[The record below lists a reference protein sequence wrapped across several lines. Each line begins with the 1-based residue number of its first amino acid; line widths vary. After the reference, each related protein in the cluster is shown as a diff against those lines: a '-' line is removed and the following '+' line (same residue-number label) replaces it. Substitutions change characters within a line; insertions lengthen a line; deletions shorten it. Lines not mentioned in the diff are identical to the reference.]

1 VFPTVTPRRG
11 RRSGALPNACR
22 PADERPRSYL
32 PTAEDLPVPARE
44 PAQSAPR
51 THARRRSTP
60 AEDGRGDAPTGGVTA
75 LSVWIVLIN
84 TLALLAS
91 LFLLWKLRLL
101 VSWVLVALF
110 IALALQ
116 PAVSWLTRHRVRR
129 GWAVLVVILT
139 LFGVVGVMLATVIP
153 MLVDQGRELVTRAP
167 DLIERL
173 QQSGPVRWIDQ
184 RFQVLEK
191 LQEAIRSGTGNVT
204 QPALAAARGLLLGVT
219 GTITVVVIAIFML
232 LFGDEVLRKGL
243 VWVPPGRRQHWVD
256 LSGRMQRVVGGY
268 VAGTLVVAAV
278 GGMVM
283 GTTLAV
289 LGVPYF
295 VPLGLLMI
303 VLGIIPFVGSAIG
316 AVLCVGT
323 TFAEVG
329 FQPAL
334 ICAGVYLVYQQVENQ
349 VLQPVVQKRTLKMN
363 PLIIMLALLAGTGV
377 AGILGTLLA
386 LPVAG
391 AIQVLLQDALE
402 RRRDGFGDT
411 AEPDVDT

>member
-1 VFPTVTPRRG
+1 
-11 RRSGALPNACR
+11 L
-22 PADERPRSYL
+22 
-32 PTAEDLPVPARE
+32 PARD
-44 PAQSAPR
+44 PSTTAAARSRSRPSARDGDTPVD
-51 THARRRSTP
+51 RR
-60 AEDGRGDAPTGGVTA
+60 ENGVTA
-75 LSVWIVLIN
+75 RGVWIVLIN
-84 TLALLAS
+84 VLALVATLYA
-91 LFLLWKLRLL
+91 LWKLRLL

-110 IALALQ
+110 MALALQ
-116 PAVSWLTRHRVRR
+116 PAVWWLTRHHFRR
-129 GWAVLVVILT
+129 GLAVLVVFVV
-139 LFGVVGVMLATVIP
+139 LFAIVGVMLATVVP
-153 MLVDQGRELVTRAP
+153 MLIDQGRELVTRSP
-167 DLIERL
+167 DLIERVR
-173 QQSGPVRWIDQ
+173 QWGPVRWVDQ
-184 RFQVLEK
+184 RFQILER
-191 LQEAIRSGTGNVT
+191 LQEAIRGGGGNVA

-232 LFGDEVLRKGL
+232 LFGDEVLRKALG
-243 VWVPPGRRQHWVD
+243 WVPPRRRQHGID
-256 LSGRMQRVVGGY
+256 ISGRMRRVVGGY
-268 VAGTLVVAAV
+268 VAGTLVVASV
-278 GGMVM
+278 GGLVM

-303 VLGIIPFVGSAIG
+303 VLGIIPFVGSVIG

-329 FQPAL
+329 VQPAL

-349 VLQPVVQKRTLKMN
+349 VLQPVVQKRTLQMN

-402 RRRDGFGDT
+402 KRREQFDGDQGGE
-411 AEPDVDT
+411 EPEGGRRPASGRA

>member
-1 VFPTVTPRRG
+1 
-11 RRSGALPNACR
+11 
-22 PADERPRSYL
+22 
-32 PTAEDLPVPARE
+32 
-44 PAQSAPR
+44 
-51 THARRRSTP
+51 
-60 AEDGRGDAPTGGVTA
+60 VTA

>member
-1 VFPTVTPRRG
+1 V
-11 RRSGALPNACR
+11 
-22 PADERPRSYL
+22 
-32 PTAEDLPVPARE
+32 
-44 PAQSAPR
+44 
-51 THARRRSTP
+51 
-60 AEDGRGDAPTGGVTA
+60 
-75 LSVWIVLIN
+75 
-84 TLALLAS
+84 LALVATLYA
-91 LFLLWKLRLL
+91 LWKLRLL

-110 IALALQ
+110 MALALQ
-116 PAVSWLTRHRVRR
+116 PAVWWLTRHHFRR
-129 GWAVLVVILT
+129 GLAVLVVFVV
-139 LFGVVGVMLATVIP
+139 LFAIVGVMLATVVP
-153 MLVDQGRELVTRAP
+153 MLIDQGRELVTRSP
-167 DLIERL
+167 DLIERVR
-173 QQSGPVRWIDQ
+173 QWGPVRWVDQ
-184 RFQVLEK
+184 RFQILER
-191 LQEAIRSGTGNVT
+191 LQEAIRGGGGNVA

-232 LFGDEVLRKGL
+232 LFGDEVLRKALG
-243 VWVPPGRRQHWVD
+243 WVPPRRRQHWID
-256 LSGRMQRVVGGY
+256 ISGRMRRVVGGY
-268 VAGTLVVAAV
+268 VAGTLVVASV
-278 GGMVM
+278 GGLVM

-303 VLGIIPFVGSAIG
+303 VLGIIPFVGSVIG

-329 FQPAL
+329 VQPAL

-349 VLQPVVQKRTLKMN
+349 VLQPVVQKRTLQMN

-402 RRRDGFGDT
+402 KRREQFDGDQGGE
-411 AEPDVDT
+411 EPEGGRRPASGRA